1 MYALKISFTRAGDAR
16 KPKCP
21 DGLRRRDPN
30 IARQRMCLRA
40 ERNAIKERRC
50 KLLSGRIILAVIMLC
65 LHEGSHAFAQQGNR
79 EQWRVRTELQQPVQ
93 LVKSPQTSNPSL
105 FQSPSDSEE
114 VLDGFPQVNTRQS
127 ENAEASRSPI
137 TVGAGQ
143 SELTYQDPDSSTDT
157 TSLPPTSAPSDK
169 TPSRRQP
176 RNAGAIKSNLEG
188 ERYRQFVMSETQA
201 ENVLTLFQ
209 NRPRLLTLRVAPIR
223 TYIPEAG
230 GGVIAIRFVDPDAAT
245 QIAIEPLAVGST
257 VLTMWFPNPDE
268 ESGEEAISWL
278 INVTEDPQTSLRF
291 EELLSSLE
299 REINRAFPNSAVTL
313 AYVGSQ
319 VVVRGQAKDVE
330 ESSQILRIVSASLP
344 NGAEEVT
351 PPLQL
356 AEVALAS
363 AVGAEFENPNLVP
376 DLIAGDVASGVNQG
390 RINNRIVN
398 LLEVAGVHQ
407 VMLKVTVAEVNR
419 SAFRDISA
427 TMGLNGNRAGF
438 SSRFKA
444 NTSPGSVINNIPLGG
459 VNIAGGTVSV
469 NAGDFSF
476 ALNALKQ
483 MNLAKSLA
491 EPTLTTLNGQPANFR
506 AGDTFPVP
514 QTNITNGGNSQQVN
528 QSFVGISVSFLP
540 IVTHHNR
547 IRLSVQGNVSTRD
560 DQAGASIGGT
570 AVPGTTTR
578 DFQTNVEM
586 REGETLALAGLI
598 NTSTG
603 SNSSRVPFVG
613 DIPGLG
619 RFFAADGGSSSEQEL
634 IVLVTPYLVNP
645 VDTNETPIALP
656 GSDYF
661 EPDDVE
667 FFLKGSLTGHVAEDY
682 RSPVRTDIH
691 KMKAFRRCEQQMIIG
706 QPGHSNGLLCPPANP
721 NPMRQ
726 GVQQ

>member
-1 MYALKISFTRAGDAR
+1 MKAR
-16 KPKCP
+16 PP
-21 DGLRRRDPN
+21 EPLLRNDPP
-30 IARQRMCLRA
+30 I
-40 ERNAIKERRC
+40 E
-50 KLLSGRIILAVIMLC
+50 AVAV
-65 LHEGSHAFAQQGNR
+65 E
-79 EQWRVRTELQQPVQ
+79 
-93 LVKSPQTSNPSL
+93 KSTP
-105 FQSPSDSEE
+105 
-114 VLDGFPQVNTRQS
+114 GF
-127 ENAEASRSPI
+127 SPI
-137 TVGAGQ
+137 TPVAFVVPQ
-143 SELTYQDPDSSTDT
+143 NFDDENLLQESDPGVPSVVPPAVVPESSQRRDISDSSA
-157 TSLPPTSAPSDK
+157 SGSP
-169 TPSRRQP
+169 RRRS
-176 RNAGAIKSNLEG
+176 RNAAESGLRESSGASND
-188 ERYRQFVMSETQA
+188 YVISETSS
-201 ENVLTLFQ
+201 ENVLTLFE
-209 NRPRLLTLRVAPIR
+209 NRPRILKFRTAPVR

-230 GGVIAIRFVDPDAAT
+230 GDIIAIRFVDPDSAT
-245 QIAIEPLAVGST
+245 QVAIEPLAVGST
-257 VLTMWFPNPDE
+257 VLTLWFPNPQAED
-268 ESGEEAISWL
+268 GEEAISWL
-278 INVTEDPQTSLRF
+278 VNVTEDPLAGRRY
-291 EELLSSLE
+291 EELLSDLE
-299 REINRAFPNSAVTL
+299 RDVNRAFPNSAVTL
-313 AYVGSQ
+313 TYVGSQ

-330 ESSQILRIVSASLP
+330 ESTQILRIVSASLP
-344 NGAEEVT
+344 NGDVVERLPINLNEVGFFT
-351 PPLQL
+351 VPTQRVEDAGSLT
-356 AEVALAS
+356 
-363 AVGAEFENPNLVP
+363 GAFN
-376 DLIAGDVASGVNQG
+376 GDTASGVNQG

-438 SSRFKA
+438 NSRFKA

-540 IVTHHNR
+540 IVTDHNR